1 MFDRGRFWSPV
12 PEWQQSRIERPDLWI
27 SAVRSAG
34 PICLVSGNLG
44 AFLTA
49 QGLERC
55 LGPRDICGA
64 QRYALRLAP
73 DRLLY
78 VGDGASAGEAQPSFG
93 WSDGIAVTDVS
104 DGYLLFDILGR
115 SAANIM
121 RLGSAYDYDSL
132 EKPAEESAMT
142 LFAGIKVALK
152 RLETGWR
159 LHVERPAATALW
171 HWLEKAR

>member
-12 PEWQQSRIERPDLWI
+12 PAWQQSSLERPDFRI
-27 SAVRSAG
+27 SAVRTAG

-49 QGLERC
+49 QRLERC

-64 QRYALRLAP
+64 QRYALQLAP

-78 VGDGASAGEAQPSFG
+78 VGDGASTGQPQLSFG
-93 WSDGIAVTDVS
+93 WSEGIAVTDVS
-104 DGYLLFDILGR
+104 DGYLLFDVLGR
-115 SAANIM
+115 SAVDIM
-121 RLGSAYDYDSL
+121 RLGGAYDYDSL
-132 EKPAEESAMT
+132 ERAAEESAMT
-142 LFAGIKVALK
+142 LFAGIKVALM

-171 HWLEKAR
+171 HWLEKAC